1 MDSALLT
8 AAPREQGLETE
19 MTKTEIFESFVEIL
33 HNEAPSE
40 KARAFVEKLAAE
52 SRQQGVESI
61 VEKLRISEL
70 EINDEA
76 IAPIE
81 DNRLFWM
88 GRWQEALGR
97 V

>member
-8 AAPREQGLETE
+8 TAPRVQGLETE

-40 KARAFVEKLAAE
+40 KARAFVEKLAAQ

-70 EINDEA
+70 EINDET

-88 GRWQEALGR
+88 ARWQEALGR

>member
-1 MDSALLT
+1 MGSALLT
-8 AAPREQGLETE
+8 TAPRDQGLEKK
-19 MTKTEIFESFVEIL
+19 MTKSEIFESFVEIL

-40 KARAFVEKLAAE
+40 KARAFVEKLADE
-52 SRQQGVESI
+52 SRQQGVESV
-61 VEKLRISEL
+61 VEKLHISEL

-81 DNRLFWM
+81 DNRIYWM

>member
-1 MDSALLT
+1 MDSTSLPT
-8 AAPREQGLETE
+8 APREQGLETE
-19 MTKTEIFESFVEIL
+19 MTKTEIFKAFVEIL

-40 KARAFVEKLAAE
+40 KARAFVEKLATE
-52 SRQQGVESI
+52 SRHQGIEAV

-70 EINDEA
+70 EINDET

-81 DNRLFWM
+81 DNRLYWM

>member
-1 MDSALLT
+1 
-8 AAPREQGLETE
+8 
-19 MTKTEIFESFVEIL
+19 MTKTEIFKAFVEIL

-40 KARAFVEKLAAE
+40 KARAFVEKLEAE

-70 EINDEA
+70 EINDET

-81 DNRLFWM
+81 DNRLYWM
-88 GRWQEALGR
+88 VRWQEALGR